1 MSPAHNGH
9 MKMYD
14 TPHTGLVLLG
24 ALLGPDLLDPVL
36 VVVVLLLVVLEDRV
50 GEPVLD
56 HESAEQGLV
65 SPYPVLVLLVLGD
78 RVGKPGL
85 NHNSSEQG
93 LVSPDP
99 VLVLLGALLG
109 PDLLDPVLVE
119 VGLLLVV
126 PED

>member
-1 MSPAHNGH
+1 

-36 VVVVLLLVVLEDRV
+36 AEVGLLLVVHEDGV
-50 GEPVLD
+50 GEPGLD
-56 HESAEQGLV
+56 HESAKQGLV
-65 SPYPVLVLLVLGD
+65 G
-78 RVGKPGL
+78 
-85 NHNSSEQG
+85 
-93 LVSPDP
+93 PDP